1 LLVVVP
7 IAVTILV
14 IYKIITWIDNL
25 LPFQIPV
32 KLPGIGEVSIP
43 GLGILTIVV
52 AVTAFGYLAKFFVA
66 NPFFVLLERM
76 LERTPLLK
84 IIYTS
89 VKDLIE
95 AFVGEKKRFNQ
106 PVLVEEFLP
115 GREFTVGVIGTGE
128 DAYIPGAM
136 EIIYLKNTNQIYS
149 YDNKENYEG
158 RIEYQAVSGQMLED
172 CKDVALNAW
181 KALNCLD
188 GGRVD
193 VKIDRFGRMSFIEV
207 NPLAGLNPVTSDLP
221 ILCGLNGKSFQ
232 ELMNEILASAIKRN
246 FN

>member
-1 LLVVVP
+1 MKKLLNYFFQGLLVVVP

-14 IYKIITWIDNL
+14 IYKIITWIDSR

-106 PVLVEEFLP
+106 PVLV
-115 GREFTVGVIGTGE
+115 TV
-128 DAYIPGAM
+128 
-136 EIIYLKNTNQIYS
+136 
-149 YDNKENYEG
+149 NK
-158 RIEYQAVSGQMLED
+158 VSGVQRIGFITQ
-172 CKDVALNAW
+172 KDLSVLGISSNKMAVYLPFSYGFNGQLVIVPAE
-181 KALNCLD
+181 N
-188 GGRVD
+188 VE
-193 VKIDRFGRMSFIEV
+193 KIDASGTEMMKFVISGGVTEV
-207 NPLAGLNPVTSDLP
+207 D
-221 ILCGLNGKSFQ
+221 
-232 ELMNEILASAIKRN
+232 
-246 FN
+246 

>member
-1 LLVVVP
+1 MKKLLNYFFQGLLVVVP
-7 IAVTILV
+7 IAVTIFV

-43 GLGILTIVV
+43 GLGILTIVI

-66 NPFFVLLERM
+66 NPFFVLLERI

-106 PVLVEEFLP
+106 PVLVTVNKESGVQRIGFITQKDLTVLGISSHKMAVYLP
-115 GREFTVGVIGTGE
+115 FSYGFNGQLLIVPAENVEKIDASGTGLFYS
-128 DAYIPGAM
+128 DKQRM
-136 EIIYLKNTNQIYS
+136 EPTI
-149 YDNKENYEG
+149 
-158 RIEYQAVSGQMLED
+158 
-172 CKDVALNAW
+172 
-181 KALNCLD
+181 
-188 GGRVD
+188 
-193 VKIDRFGRMSFIEV
+193 
-207 NPLAGLNPVTSDLP
+207 
-221 ILCGLNGKSFQ
+221 
-232 ELMNEILASAIKRN
+232 
-246 FN
+246 

>member
-1 LLVVVP
+1 MKKLLNYFFQGLLVVIP
-7 IAVTILV
+7 IAVTIFV

-43 GLGILTIVV
+43 CLGILTIVI

-66 NPFFVLLERM
+66 NPFFVLLERI

-106 PVLVEEFLP
+106 PVLV
-115 GREFTVGVIGTGE
+115 TV
-128 DAYIPGAM
+128 
-136 EIIYLKNTNQIYS
+136 
-149 YDNKENYEG
+149 NKESG
-158 RIEYQAVSGQMLED
+158 VQRIGFITQKDLSVLGISSHKMAVYLPFSYGFNGQLLIVPAEN
-172 CKDVALNAW
+172 VE
-181 KALNCLD
+181 
-188 GGRVD
+188 
-193 VKIDRFGRMSFIEV
+193 KIDASGTEMMKFVISGGVTEV
-207 NPLAGLNPVTSDLP
+207 D
-221 ILCGLNGKSFQ
+221 
-232 ELMNEILASAIKRN
+232 
-246 FN
+246 

>member
-1 LLVVVP
+1 MKKLLNYFFQGLLVVVP

-106 PVLVEEFLP
+106 PVLVTVNKVSGVQRIGFITQKDLSVLGISSNKMAVYLP
-115 GREFTVGVIGTGE
+115 FSYGFNGQLVIVPAENVEKIDASGTEMMKFVISGGVTE
-128 DAYIPGAM
+128 VDST
-136 EIIYLKNTNQIYS
+136 K
-149 YDNKENYEG
+149 NYE
-158 RIEYQAVSGQMLED
+158 YFS
-172 CKDVALNAW
+172 
-181 KALNCLD
+181 
-188 GGRVD
+188 
-193 VKIDRFGRMSFIEV
+193 
-207 NPLAGLNPVTSDLP
+207 
-221 ILCGLNGKSFQ
+221 LCIICCNV
-232 ELMNEILASAIKRN
+232 N
-246 FN
+246 FNGVRCLCTGLFYSIK

>member
-1 LLVVVP
+1 MKKLLNYFFQGLLVVVP

-106 PVLVEEFLP
+106 PVLV
-115 GREFTVGVIGTGE
+115 TV
-128 DAYIPGAM
+128 
-136 EIIYLKNTNQIYS
+136 
-149 YDNKENYEG
+149 NKESG
-158 RIEYQAVSGQMLED
+158 VQRIGFITQKDLSVLGISSNKMAVYLPFSYGFNGQLLIVPAEN
-172 CKDVALNAW
+172 VE
-181 KALNCLD
+181 
-188 GGRVD
+188 
-193 VKIDRFGRMSFIEV
+193 KIDASGTEMMKFVISGGVTEV
-207 NPLAGLNPVTSDLP
+207 D
-221 ILCGLNGKSFQ
+221 
-232 ELMNEILASAIKRN
+232 
-246 FN
+246 

>member
-1 LLVVVP
+1 MKKLLNYFFQGLLVVVP
-7 IAVTILV
+7 IAVTIFV

-43 GLGILTIVV
+43 GLGILTIVI

-66 NPFFVLLERM
+66 NPFFVLLERI

-106 PVLVEEFLP
+106 PVLV
-115 GREFTVGVIGTGE
+115 TV
-128 DAYIPGAM
+128 
-136 EIIYLKNTNQIYS
+136 
-149 YDNKENYEG
+149 NKESG
-158 RIEYQAVSGQMLED
+158 VQRIGFITQKDLTVLGISSHKMAVYLPFSYGFNGQLLIVPAEN
-172 CKDVALNAW
+172 VE
-181 KALNCLD
+181 
-188 GGRVD
+188 
-193 VKIDRFGRMSFIEV
+193 KIDASGTEMMKFVISGGVTEV
-207 NPLAGLNPVTSDLP
+207 D
-221 ILCGLNGKSFQ
+221 
-232 ELMNEILASAIKRN
+232 
-246 FN
+246 

>member
-1 LLVVVP
+1 MKKLLNYFFQGLLVVIP
-7 IAVTILV
+7 IAVTIFV

-43 GLGILTIVV
+43 GLGILTIVI

-106 PVLVEEFLP
+106 PVLV
-115 GREFTVGVIGTGE
+115 TV
-128 DAYIPGAM
+128 
-136 EIIYLKNTNQIYS
+136 
-149 YDNKENYEG
+149 NKESG
-158 RIEYQAVSGQMLED
+158 VQRIGFITQKDLSVLGISSHKMAVYLPFSYGFNGQLLIVPAEN
-172 CKDVALNAW
+172 VE
-181 KALNCLD
+181 
-188 GGRVD
+188 
-193 VKIDRFGRMSFIEV
+193 KIDASGTEMMKFVISGGVTEV
-207 NPLAGLNPVTSDLP
+207 D
-221 ILCGLNGKSFQ
+221 
-232 ELMNEILASAIKRN
+232 
-246 FN
+246 

>member
-1 LLVVVP
+1 MKKLLNYFFQGLLVVVP

-25 LPFQIPV
+25 LPFQIQV

-106 PVLVEEFLP
+106 PVLV
-115 GREFTVGVIGTGE
+115 TV
-128 DAYIPGAM
+128 
-136 EIIYLKNTNQIYS
+136 
-149 YDNKENYEG
+149 NK
-158 RIEYQAVSGQMLED
+158 VSGVQRIGFITQ
-172 CKDVALNAW
+172 KDLSVLGISSNKMAVYLPFSYGFNGQLVIVPAE
-181 KALNCLD
+181 N
-188 GGRVD
+188 VE
-193 VKIDRFGRMSFIEV
+193 KIDASGTEMMKFVISGGVTEV
-207 NPLAGLNPVTSDLP
+207 D
-221 ILCGLNGKSFQ
+221 
-232 ELMNEILASAIKRN
+232 
-246 FN
+246 